1 MTWRN
6 VRRNMARPWV
16 IFGLGS
22 ILAALVYWPGLSG
35 SWLFDDYP
43 NIVDNTGVHA
53 RNWSIASLVSAA
65 LSSPASDFK
74 RPLASLSFAVNYLI
88 TGANAPAMKFT
99 NLCIHLLNGL
109 AAFLFLRALLGVA
122 SNGQA
127 ASATND
133 RKAALIATAW
143 LVLPIN
149 LTSVLY
155 VVQRMESMANLAVML
170 GLWGYVTGRRR
181 MLDGKSRGFLLA
193 AGSVL
198 SATAIGALAKE
209 TAIMLPL
216 YAFLIEWYVLHRR
229 RTSMTGNVVDRRIT
243 VFFLVFLLIPMIAG
257 AAWLLP
263 GVLNPST
270 WATRDFTLPTRL
282 LSEARIVL
290 DYIAWTLIPTPGT
303 LSFYHDDFVVSQGL
317 FSPATTLLS
326 LVGVAIMLGLAL
338 WMRRRLPLAGL
349 GIALFFGCHLLT
361 GTVLPLELVYEHRNY
376 FPSLGLLLSLVTVF
390 SAIPS
395 SRALAQRLGQ
405 ACFVFFALLWI
416 FITWS
421 TAEAWGNPLSLA
433 RELAFRAPD
442 SPRAQYELGRT
453 YIIYSNYDAV
463 SPFIPLAYQPL
474 ERAAR
479 LPGSSILPEQ
489 ALIFMTSRMHLPVED
504 AWWQSIEVKLKAR
517 PATVQDESSL
527 DALAQCLRQM
537 SCDFS
542 PKHLFN
548 AFGAALSH
556 DRRSPRLLAMYAAFA
571 WETMKDK
578 QLAYRVQQEAV
589 AGAPREN
596 AYRIGLARYAVQ
608 LGDRDELAR
617 QISRLRA
624 ADIGGN
630 LDADLRPLQDAYRR
644 MARPVCISQDS
655 SCTP

>member
-1 MTWRN
+1 
-6 VRRNMARPWV
+6 MARPWV
-16 IFGLGS
+16 IFCLGV
-22 ILAALVYWPGLSG
+22 ILAALVYWPGLG
-35 SWLFDDYP
+35 GGWLFDDYP

-53 RNWSIASLVSAA
+53 KSWSMANLVGAA

-109 AAFLFLRALLGVA
+109 AAFLLLRALLRAA
-122 SNGQA
+122 SNDQP
-127 ASATND
+127 ASIASD
-133 RKAALIATAW
+133 RNAALIAAAW

-155 VVQRMESMANLAVML
+155 VVQRMESMANLAVLL
-170 GLWGYVTGRRR
+170 GLWGYVAGRQRMLMGRRF
-181 MLDGKSRGFLLA
+181 GFLLA
-193 AGSVL
+193 TGSVL
-198 SATAIGALAKE
+198 SATVIGALAKE

-216 YAFLIEWYVLHRR
+216 YAFLTEWYVLRGR
-229 RTSMTGNVVDRRIT
+229 RTSATGNVVDHRIT
-243 VFFLVFLLIPMIAG
+243 AFFVVVLLLPMIAG

-263 GVLNPST
+263 GLLDPST
-270 WATRDFTLPTRL
+270 WVTRDFTLATRL

-290 DYIAWTLIPTPGT
+290 DYVVWTLIPTPGA
-303 LSFYHDDFVVSQGL
+303 LSFYHDNFVVSQDL
-317 FSPATTLLS
+317 LSPATTLLS
-326 LVGVAIMLGLAL
+326 LAGVIILLGMGL
-338 WMRRRLPLAGL
+338 WLRRRSPLAGL

-376 FPSLGLLLSLVTVF
+376 FSSLGLLLSLLTVF

-395 SRALAQRLGQ
+395 SRAFAQRLGRG
-405 ACFVFFALLWI
+405 CLGFFALLWL
-416 FITWS
+416 FATWS

-453 YIIYSNYDAV
+453 YIIYSNYDPA
-463 SPFIPLAYQPL
+463 SPFIPLVYEPL

-489 ALIFMTSRMHLPVED
+489 ALIFMTSRMHLPVKD
-504 AWWQSIEVKLKAR
+504 VWWESIEAKLRAR
-517 PATVQDESSL
+517 PATIQDESSL

-537 SCDFS
+537 SCNF
-542 PKHLFN
+542 PPEHLFD

-556 DRRSPRLLAMYAAFA
+556 DRRSPRLLAMYATFA

-578 QLAYRVQQEAV
+578 ELAYRVQHEVV

-596 AYRIGLARYAVQ
+596 AYRIGLARYAIQ

-624 ADIGGN
+624 ANVGGN
-630 LDADLRPLQDAYRR
+630 LDADLYPLQDAYQR
-644 MARPVCISQDS
+644 MSPPACLSQDS
-655 SCTP
+655 SCSP